1 MNETVLKFVPLSER
15 TALIASAAAA
25 STRKTPV
32 PFRSTYAQAPVISL
46 AITVPVYRA
55 GNGRLGALE
64 TGYVRQ
70 HDLPPTYFQDKH
82 EEPAIQN
89 ILHGFLS
96 ALAERPEGPIKQ
108 ELSRIATQIEPLL
121 VSVDGVVINGN
132 RRLAAMR
139 DLLATDAER
148 YASFSSVDVAV
159 LPAEATPA
167 DIEMIE
173 AILQMAPE
181 TKLAYGWIDR
191 RLKLRF
197 QRDVLELPAADIVEN
212 YRLSDA
218 SQIEREVNELKLAEE
233 YLSDFLRTPDAYAA
247 IEWAEEPFEQLTQR
261 LESYVDPTVCAVV
274 QLVGFCLIAA
284 AAGNEELRPLRT
296 FPFVPP
302 QPGYLQNL
310 LQHRL
315 GSELNLWPV
324 RSDETSF
331 DAPKTNDRL
340 KLIEA
345 LSASEHAAERASLIL
360 KITTDIVDEFKSAP
374 NPQFIVQR
382 LRQITRMAA
391 HIDLRQLT
399 ANQREQ
405 IAQELQ
411 RIAGLF
417 AIAAAGQQQSTS
429 SGGILVNV
437 AQSLEKTGKSIL
449 RDIRGKQPK

>member
-1 MNETVLKFVPLSER
+1 MDETILKVVPVSER
-15 TALIASAAAA
+15 TQLIASAAAA
-25 STRKTPV
+25 ATRKTPV

-46 AITVPVYRA
+46 PIAVPVYRA

-64 TGYVRQ
+64 MAYVRQ
-70 HDLPPTYFQDKH
+70 HDLAPTYFQDQQD
-82 EEPAIQN
+82 EAATQN

-108 ELSRIATQIEPLL
+108 ELARIATQIEPLV

-139 DLLATDAER
+139 DLLAADAER
-148 YASFSSVDVAV
+148 YASFGSVEVAV

-197 QRDVLELPAADIVEN
+197 QRDVLELPAADIVEH

-218 SQIEREVNELKLAEE
+218 SQIERELAQLKLAEE
-233 YLSDFLRTPDAYAA
+233 YLSDFLDTPHAYAA
-247 IEWAEEPFEQLTQR
+247 IAWAEEPFEQLTQR
-261 LESYVDPTVCAVV
+261 LESYADPTIRIVF
-274 QLVGFCLIAA
+274 QLAGFCLIAA
-284 AAGNEELRPLRT
+284 ATANEKLRPLRT
-296 FPFVPP
+296 FPFIPA

-315 GSELNLWPV
+315 GNELNLWPA
-324 RSDETSF
+324 RRDEESF
-331 DAPKTNDRL
+331 DALKIDDRR

-345 LSASEHAAERASLIL
+345 LGASEHAAERASLIL
-360 KITTDIVDEFKSAP
+360 KLVTDIVDEFNSAP

-382 LRQITRMAA
+382 LRQITRMATR
-391 HIDLRQLT
+391 IDLGQLSPGQRQ
-399 ANQREQ
+399 Q
-405 IAQELQ
+405 IGLELQ
-411 RIAGLF
+411 RIMGLF
-417 AIAAAGQQQSTS
+417 AISAD
-429 SGGILVNV
+429 
-437 AQSLEKTGKSIL
+437 E
-449 RDIRGKQPK
+449 QP